1 MIKVIDYRPNLT
13 EKTVCVL
20 FADTKEEVTGTLD
33 IVGLPQGVEPDTG
46 SVLLTASGDIAF
58 LTSSDGWNFI
68 GDDETPAVSSSPAL
82 SLGNISRPDI
92 QLDMPD
98 VIGSDSE

>member
-13 EKTVCVL
+13 DKTVCVL
-20 FADTKEEVTGTLD
+20 FADTKEEVTGTLTID
-33 IVGLPQGVEPDTG
+33 GLPQGVEPDTG

-68 GDDETPAVSSSPAL
+68 EDDETPAVSSDA
-82 SLGNISRPDI
+82 
-92 QLDMPD
+92 
-98 VIGSDSE
+98 IGSDAK

>member
-13 EKTVCVL
+13 DKTVCVL

-46 SVLLTASGDIAF
+46 SILLTASGDIAF

-68 GDDETPAVSSSPAL
+68 GEDETPAADSAPAL
-82 SLGNISRPDI
+82 SLNPITRPSL
-92 QLDMPD
+92 QLDTPD
-98 VIGSDSE
+98 VIGSDDT